1 MSYTVEFFVAVKV
14 EDSTPPAFEQIEL
27 NYFKGQTG
35 SLTIVTV
42 ADNDRY
48 ELTYALKESVEGIS
62 LTADGV
68 LTGRVT
74 ALNVTPFTVVVT
86 CTDTLGK
93 LEDKKIEVNGAV
105 NVTEITF
112 SFSEGADPFKVY
124 ADRTAEGITF
134 NFTTTTSL
142 SIR

>member
-74 ALNVTPFTVVVT
+74 ALNATPFTVVVT
-86 CTDTLGK
+86 CTIPSASWK
-93 LEDKKIEVNGAV
+93 IKKSRL
-105 NVTEITF
+105 TEPST
-112 SFSEGADPFKVY
+112 
-124 ADRTAEGITF
+124 
-134 NFTTTTSL
+134 
-142 SIR
+142 